1 MKIKFFY
8 FYYVNHKFFIY
19 LLTIFI
25 TIYIKIILL
34 CNIISKFKF
43 LKIWLF
49 LIENKILHFYF
60 FLIYFYLKYN
70 INICIILFKNEIKIL
85 KNQ

>member
-1 MKIKFFY
+1 M
-8 FYYVNHKFFIY
+8 
-19 LLTIFI
+19 
-25 TIYIKIILL
+25 

-49 LIENKILHFYF
+49 LIENKILNFYF